1 MKTDSSDIGFACD
14 VPEPEAETGGAAAA
28 RTRIGPQELLALAMR
43 QHNAHSPGS
52 TVLLN
57 VALQRSDRIQALA
70 QEPHTLQVLTEVAR
84 RVEAMLRPGD
94 RYCFVSPDEL
104 WVLLCNL
111 PSDSLA
117 ELAGRTLRES
127 LLRPIVAQR
136 EDGESSRVTLR
147 PVVGGAWSPSG
158 KLAEALVLVRE
169 AGEACHR
176 AQRTE
181 DNVLIAKIDSNAAML
196 RRNALE
202 AEIRAALNSN
212 ELDVYFQPQIDVA
225 SGRCVAV
232 EALVRWIRPGKGPVA
247 AALIASICEERGMMG
262 QLTQFVLNTSLRH
275 ASLWKTQGIDVSV
288 AINLSAVTLIDT
300 SFPALVGQAL
310 DTWGVEPDRL
320 MLELTESAIVQNE
333 AHAIDF
339 MTQLRQHGCRLAI
352 DDFGTGYSSFSYL
365 KQFPL
370 SELKIDQSF
379 VHDIMTDPADRKIVK
394 ALVDLAHTFGLQALA
409 EGVESAAVLKELSA
423 LGCDRAQGYHFAKA
437 LDPREFADWFRRR
450 SGAATAA
457 EIGESVSLES
467 AVAGSR

>member
-1 MKTDSSDIGFACD
+1 MRTNSSEVESARL
-14 VPEPEAETGGAAAA
+14 GAAAA
-28 RTRIGPQELLALAMR
+28 SSGEAPAHTRLAPQELLALAMR
-43 QHNAHSPGS
+43 QHNANVPGS
-52 TVLLN
+52 TVLLS

-70 QEPHTLQVLTEVAR
+70 QEPQTMQVFSEISR
-84 RVEAMLRPGD
+84 RVEAMLRSSD
-94 RYCFVSPDEL
+94 RYCFVSPDEI

-111 PSDSLA
+111 PSEELA
-117 ELAGRTLRES
+117 GLAGRTLRES
-127 LLRPIVAQR
+127 LLRPVITR
-136 EDGESSRVTLR
+136 HDDGETSRVTLR

-169 AGEACHR
+169 AGEACRR
-176 AQRTE
+176 AQRTD
-181 DNVLIAKIDSNAAML
+181 DNVVISRVDSNAATM

-202 AEIRAALNSN
+202 AEVREALNRN

-225 SGRCVAV
+225 SGRCVAA

-247 AALIASICEERGMMG
+247 AALIASLCEERGMMG

-275 ASLWKTQGIDVSV
+275 ASLWKSQGIDVSV
-288 AINLSAVTLIDT
+288 AINLSAVTLLDNT
-300 SFPALVGQAL
+300 FPALVGQAL
-310 DTWGVEPDRL
+310 ETWGVPPERL
-320 MLELTESAIVQNE
+320 MLELTESSIVENE

-339 MTQLRQHGCRLAI
+339 MTELRKHGCKLSI

-379 VHDIMTDPADRKIVK
+379 VRDIMTDPADRKIVK

-409 EGVESAAVLKELSA
+409 EGVENAAVLKELAA

-437 LDPREFADWFRRR
+437 LDPRQFADWFRRG
-450 SGAATAA
+450 S
-457 EIGESVSLES
+457 S
-467 AVAGSR
+467 AVAAAEGHGLRAEERAEAESR